1 MLPQSIARSS
11 AARFAGELASAL
23 LKLAEA
29 LLHPRTVRNLRDLA
43 MLLIDYAGR
52 LRPSEVFA
60 LSVEDLERN
69 ADGFVR

>member
-1 MLPQSIARSS
+1 M
-11 AARFAGELASAL
+11 

-29 LLHPRTVRNLRDLA
+29 LLHPRKVRNIRDLA

-52 LRPSEVFA
+52 LRRSEVFA

-69 ADGFVR
+69 ADGIRELSERSAHGSRM

>member
-1 MLPQSIARSS
+1 LP
-11 AARFAGELASAL
+11 
-23 LKLAEA
+23 KLAEA
-29 LLHPRTVRNLRDLA
+29 LLQARTVRNLRDLA